1 MMIAETERLILRE
14 FTSTDSHFIIQLLN
28 TEGWLRNIGNRNVT
42 NVAQAVEFIE
52 ERLRPSYIQNG
63 FGFYVVESKDSKTA
77 LGMCGLVRRDGL
89 ENVDVGYAFLPE
101 HFGKGYAFESTS
113 RIVQFAKEKVG
124 LKALDAITIAANA
137 PSIKLLERL
146 GFHFE
151 TNILLNEEEL
161 MLYRKAL

>member
-1 MMIAETERLILRE
+1 
-14 FTSTDSHFIIQLLN
+14 
-28 TEGWLRNIGNRNVT
+28 
-42 NVAQAVEFIE
+42 
-52 ERLRPSYIQNG
+52 
-63 FGFYVVESKDSKTA
+63 
-77 LGMCGLVRRDGL
+77 MCGLVKRDGL

-113 RIVQFAKEKVG
+113 RIVRFAKEKVC

-137 PSIKLLERL
+137 PSIKLLEKL